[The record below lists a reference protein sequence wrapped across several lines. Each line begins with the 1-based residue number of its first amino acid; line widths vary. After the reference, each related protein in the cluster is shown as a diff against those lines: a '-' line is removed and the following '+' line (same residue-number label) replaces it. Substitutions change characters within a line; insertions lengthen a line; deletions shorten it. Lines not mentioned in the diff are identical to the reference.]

1 MIKPFFSPGL
11 WVLTFLMASFG
22 GFAQT
27 VEMVKWPRVAQILRQ
42 SSDTTYI
49 LNFWATWC
57 KPCVAELPHFEQIG
71 QEFAN
76 KKVKI
81 VLISTDFAKEINSR
95 VVPFVQK
102 QKLKNTVWLLNEP
115 DANAWIDKISPK
127 WSGAIPATLIFNNKR
142 RKKSFFEQT
151 LDSPR
156 LRQELTDFL

>member
-102 QKLKNTVWLLNEP
+102 QKLKITVWLLNEP

>member
-27 VEMVKWPRVAQILRQ
+27 IEMVKWPRVAQILRQ